1 MIKLKGLLIPRTY
14 SQIGNFFILFV
25 EIQSC
30 RCCDNM
36 MLSSLSSKVKYPF
49 VCDTLAFTTALTAK
63 LVAV

>member
-14 SQIGNFFILFV
+14 SQIGNFFLFV
-25 EIQSC
+25 EIQRC

-49 VCDTLAFTTALTAK
+49 VCHISAFTTALTAK